1 MCGVNCWSFLPFL
14 LFLIIPNLSSFASGY
29 GQFSYYGFD
38 NTNISLDGAAEILP
52 GRLLQ
57 LTNGEANIKGHAFYP
72 APLHFRKS
80 PNGTVVESFS
90 ASFVFGIIPTQPALS
105 SEGIAFVIA
114 PTKDFSDALP
124 AQYLGVFNNQNN
136 GNPSNHIFSVELDTV
151 QNPEFQDIDA
161 NHVGINLH
169 GLISWQSSPAGFYDD
184 STGQTSNLSL
194 ASGNAMQVWVDYDGE
209 AGQIDVTLA
218 PFKRN
223 KPTKPLV
230 STSCNLSLVLT
241 EVAYVGLSS
250 AAGSVGSR
258 HYILGWSFNMNG
270 QAAAF
275 FTAEKELPD
284 LPRVPRKAA
293 RNKVLQVSVPIATA
307 TSVFLVGLVVFLVAR
322 RRLQYAE
329 VQEDWE
335 VEFGPHR
342 FSFKDLFRATEG
354 FKNRYLLGR
363 GGFGR
368 VYKGV
373 LQKSK
378 LEIAVKR
385 VSHESTQG
393 IREFIA
399 EIVSIGRLRHRNVVQ
414 LLGYCRRKG
423 ELLLVYDYMPN
434 GSLDRYLYG
443 HGDRPS
449 LDWMQ
454 RFRIIRGVA
463 SGLLYLHGEWE
474 QVVIHRDVKASNVL
488 LDEDMNGRLGDFGLA
503 RLYDHGTDM
512 QTTHLVGTIGYLAPE
527 LIRTGKASPFTDVFA
542 FGIFALE
549 VACGRRPIDHRMNSN
564 QLLLVDWVFD
574 LWRNGS
580 IIEAMDSRLL
590 TNYDVDEACL
600 VLKLGLL
607 CSHESATARPS
618 MWHVMQYLN
627 RDLPFPD
634 LSSSEWVRSQR
645 ADSPVAYYQPV
656 VSSGTMSGL
665 SGGR

>member
-1 MCGVNCWSFLPFL
+1 MCGVNCRWSLLPALF
-14 LFLIIPNLSSFASGY
+14 FLIIPNLPYFTTGD
-29 GQFSYYGFD
+29 GQFSYYGFA
-38 NTNISLDGAAEILP
+38 NSSVFLDGTAEILP
-52 GRLLQ
+52 GGLLQ
-57 LTNGEANIKGHAFYP
+57 LTNGTTNMQAGHAFYP
-72 APLHFRKS
+72 APLHFGKS
-80 PNGTVVESFS
+80 PNSTVVQSFS
-90 ASFVFGIIPTQPALS
+90 ASFVFGIISTQPGIS
-105 SEGIAFVIA
+105 SEGIAFFIA
-114 PTKDFSDALP
+114 PTMDFSGALP
-124 AQYLGVFNNQNN
+124 AQYLGLINNQNN
-136 GNPSNHIFSVELDTV
+136 GYSSNHIFAVELDTV
-151 QNPEFQDIDA
+151 QNPEFIDIDN
-161 NHVGINLH
+161 NHVGVNIN
-169 GLISWQSSPAGFYDD
+169 GLRSLQSSPAGFYDD
-184 STGQTSNLSL
+184 SNGHIYNLSL

-209 AGQIDVTLA
+209 AAQINVTLA
-218 PFKRN
+218 PFKMA
-223 KPTKPLV
+223 KPIKPLV
-230 STSCNLSLVLT
+230 STTYNLSVVIT
-241 EVAYVGLSS
+241 EAAYVGLSS
-250 AAGSVGSR
+250 ATGSIGSR
-258 HYILGWSFNMNG
+258 HYILGWSFTMNG
-270 QAAAF
+270 PAPAF
-275 FTAEKELPD
+275 FTAELPD
-284 LPRVPRKAA
+284 LPRVPRKSA

-307 TSVFLVGLVVFLVAR
+307 TFVFLVGLAVFLLVR

-342 FSFKDLFRATEG
+342 FTFKDLFRATEG
-354 FKNRYLLGR
+354 FRNRYLLGR

-373 LQKSK
+373 LHKSK

-399 EIVSIGRLRHRNVVQ
+399 EIVSIGRLRHRNIVQ

-434 GSLDRYLYG
+434 GSLDKYLYG
-443 HGDRPS
+443 HGERPS

-454 RFRIIRGVA
+454 RFRIIKGVA

-488 LDEDMNGRLGDFGLA
+488 LDEEMNGRLGDFGLA

-512 QTTHLVGTIGYLAPE
+512 QTTHLVGTIRYLAPE
-527 LIRTGKASPFTDVFA
+527 LVRTGKASPFTDVFA
-542 FGIFALE
+542 FGVFALE
-549 VACGRRPIDHRMNSN
+549 VACGRRPIDHRMHSN
-564 QLLLVDWVFD
+564 QLLLVDWVLH

-580 IIEAMDSRLL
+580 IIEALDSRIQ

-607 CSHESATARPS
+607 CSHQSATARPS

-627 RDLPFPD
+627 RDLPFPE
-634 LSSSEWVRSQR
+634 LSSSDMVQSEA
-645 ADSPVAYYQPV
+645 ADSPVAYYQSV
-656 VSSGTMSGL
+656 ASNGTMSGL